1 METELKKAQI
11 EVLEKESGREAVDFI
26 YFILYI
32 SLLIVYFILSI
43 EINW

>member
-26 YFILYI
+26 NCILYN
-32 SLLIVYFILSI
+32 SMFTVFFILSI
-43 EINW
+43 DIN